1 MDGESGMWQMEV
13 MWVCTC
19 ATLLTGGSAGSYCW
33 QQLTRGECSLTGPA
47 WPAAFPTTQQ
57 HQQLFSFSKK
67 VLTSSTESAFFR
79 SGH

>member
-1 MDGESGMWQMEV
+1 MDGELGMWQMEV
-13 MWVCTC
+13 QWLMSMHVRDTFDRGVCC
-19 ATLLTGGSAGSYCW
+19 VLL
-33 QQLTRGECSLTGPA
+33 L
-47 WPAAFPTTQQ
+47 PAANKGRVSRPGQQHSRPQQQ